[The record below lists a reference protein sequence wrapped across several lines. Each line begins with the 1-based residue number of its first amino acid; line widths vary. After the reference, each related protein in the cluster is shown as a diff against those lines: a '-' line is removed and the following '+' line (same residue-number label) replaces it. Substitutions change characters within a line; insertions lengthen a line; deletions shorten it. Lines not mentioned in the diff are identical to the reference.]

1 MPTPDHRLVQHAIVN
16 DGSSVETSA
25 RQALSIGAAPS
36 QPPHPSLSP
45 QSLQSQLDRLGLG
58 PGARVWFY
66 VTNRPLTDPERIH
79 MLSALD
85 AFTSQ
90 WQAHGTPLNAAATV
104 LLHDIVV
111 LAVDESSQQ
120 ATGCS
125 IDASVSFLRHLPES
139 LPSLADLDLLDRSW
153 VFHAALLKPTPLP
166 TTADF
171 SPASEVLTWQRSRLH
186 DFWARC
192 KSGTVPPTTPIV
204 DTTIQTLGQPLIQP
218 LESSWHATMW

>member
-16 DGSSVETSA
+16 DGPSIETSA

-36 QPPHPSLSP
+36 QPLQSP

-90 WQAHGTPLNAAATV
+90 WQAHGTPLNAAATI

-153 VFHAALLKPTPLP
+153 VFHAALPNPNP
-166 TTADF
+166 ETAD
-171 SPASEVLTWQRSRLH
+171 SPPASEVLTWQRSRLH
-186 DFWARC
+186 DFWAMC
-192 KSGTVPPTTPIV
+192 KSGTVPPTTPIL

>member
-16 DGSSVETSA
+16 DGSSIETSA

-36 QPPHPSLSP
+36 QPPHPTQSL

-153 VFHAALLKPTPLP
+153 VFHAALPNPNP
-166 TTADF
+166 ETAD
-171 SPASEVLTWQRSRLH
+171 SPPASEVLTWQRSRLH